1 MKGKKPKY
9 KKGWI
14 KEVLILSWLKTSLK
28 IGTAKRHLLELIQ
41 LIQTIFIPIFSI
53 GCVIDFFKQ
62 MLKISAFYLE
72 KQNILISKQNMI

>member
-1 MKGKKPKY
+1 MLNIEITTKLVAENWDCKA
-9 KKGWI
+9 
-14 KEVLILSWLKTSLK
+14 LSVSFQDFFFVCFFNFQ
-28 IGTAKRHLLELIQ
+28 LIQ
-41 LIQTIFIPIFSI
+41 LIQTTFIPIFSI